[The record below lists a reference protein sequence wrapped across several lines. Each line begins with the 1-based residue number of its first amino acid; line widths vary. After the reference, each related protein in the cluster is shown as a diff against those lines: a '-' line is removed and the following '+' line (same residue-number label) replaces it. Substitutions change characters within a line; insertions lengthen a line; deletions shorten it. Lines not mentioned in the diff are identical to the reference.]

1 MAEPLF
7 WLGLSILLVAVSLT
21 AVLIAALPALQE
33 LARAARS
40 AEKLF
45 DTLSRELPP
54 TLESIR
60 LTGSEIAN
68 LTEGVNQNVQSA
80 GRVVEQLDQSL
91 TTVKQQA
98 QQAHVTTRSLVAGV
112 KAAWQV
118 LRRSPAARSKSGSE
132 RSDLNDLAEEFEPDL
147 LESDLLESDLPES
160 GRAINAYNFHNP
172 DDSDDLNNSD
182 ESGNNDREAA
192 DPNVR
197 AEASGDRAAH
207 LDEANSFDPSS
218 PRRSLPNQSSRG
230 RANG

>member
-132 RSDLNDLAEEFEPDL
+132 RSDLNDLAEEFELDLPESDL
-147 LESDLLESDLPES
+147 LESDLLESD
-160 GRAINAYNFHNP
+160 RAINSYNFHNP
-172 DDSDDLNNSD
+172 DDSSDSDDSD
-182 ESGNNDREAA
+182 ES
-192 DPNVR
+192 
-197 AEASGDRAAH
+197 EASGDRAAH
-207 LDEANSFDPSS
+207 LDENNPSDPSS
-218 PRRSLPNQSSRG
+218 PHRSVPSQSSRG